1 MSKHVRTAATTGKI
15 QATLALAHPHGLPAL
30 LHPDGTVF
38 TCNPPKGVGG
48 AGLATT
54 CDPSPD
60 GKHFRIGT
68 FDKQSDNLSLT
79 ITEELTAAVAAWR
92 TEQRP
97 RARTERVTAYRGF
110 LKKTKAALSKQA
122 SAGEAAAPEDHTD

>member
-1 MSKHVRTAATTGKI
+1 MSKHVRTTAATAGAKL
-15 QATLALAHPHGLPAL
+15 QATLCLAHPRGLPVL

-38 TCNPPKGVGG
+38 TCNPDFAPTSGG
-48 AGLATT
+48 
-54 CDPSPD
+54 S
-60 GKHFRIGT
+60 KHHRIGT

-110 LKKTKAALSKQA
+110 LKKTKASLSKQT
-122 SAGEAAAPEDHTD
+122 SAGEGAAPEDHTD

>member
-1 MSKHVRTAATTGKI
+1 MSKHVRTSVATGKI
-15 QATLALAHPHGLPAL
+15 QATLSLAHPHGLPVL

-38 TCNPPKGVGG
+38 TC
-48 AGLATT
+48 
-54 CDPSPD
+54 DPSSD
-60 GKHFRIGT
+60 GKHHRIGT

-79 ITEELTAAVAAWR
+79 IAEELTAAVATWR

-110 LKKTKAALSKQA
+110 LKKSKAALSKQA
-122 SAGEAAAPEDHTD
+122 SAGEAAAVEDHSD